1 MTNSNN
7 SKVKNF
13 NHPDS
18 DASGFFA
25 AKANRPEGGYEI
37 SPQVTEW
44 LSDDS
49 IEVMQ
54 HFGLEAPDLLNKYS
68 NALEDAL
75 IEQVRQVKLL
85 RAELAELKAAD
96 RGDISL

>member
-1 MTNSNN
+1 MTNSKTYTNENN
-7 SKVKNF
+7 
-13 NHPDS
+13 
-18 DASGFFA
+18 DASGIFEA
-25 AKANRPEGGYEI
+25 RKNRPEGGYEI

-54 HFGLEAPDLLNKYS
+54 YFGLEAPDLLNKYS

-75 IEQVRQVKLL
+75 VNQVRIVQEL
-85 RAELAELKAAD
+85 RAELAEYKAAD

>member
-7 SKVKNF
+7 VKNF
-13 NHPDS
+13 NPADS

-37 SPQVTEW
+37 SPQITEW

-49 IEVMQ
+49 IEVME
-54 HFGLEAPDLLNKYS
+54 HFGLEAPALLNKYS

-85 RAELAELKAAD
+85 RAQLAEYQAAD

>member
-1 MTNSNN
+1 MTNINN
-7 SKVKNF
+7 TKTYTDN
-13 NHPDS
+13 NN
-18 DASGFFA
+18 DASGFFT

-49 IEVMQ
+49 IEVME
-54 HFGLEAPDLLNKYS
+54 HFGLEAPALLNRYS

-75 IEQVRQVKLL
+75 IEQVRQVKAL
-85 RAELAELKAAD
+85 RAQLAEYQAAET

>member
-13 NHPDS
+13 NDEA

-49 IEVMQ
+49 IDVMQ
-54 HFGLEAPDLLNKYS
+54 HFGLEAPALLNKYS

-85 RAELAELKAAD
+85 RAELAELKAAG
-96 RGDISL
+96 RGDINL

>member
-7 SKVKNF
+7 VKNF
-13 NHPDS
+13 DNNA
-18 DASGFFA
+18 DASGFFEA
-25 AKANRPEGGYEI
+25 RNNRPEGGYEI

-75 IEQVRQVKLL
+75 IEQVRQVKAL
-85 RAELAELKAAD
+85 RAQLAEYQAAD
-96 RGDISL
+96 RGDVSL

>member
-7 SKVKNF
+7 SRLKNF
-13 NHPDS
+13 DNNNNPRGILE
-18 DASGFFA
+18 AQ
-25 AKANRPEGGYEI
+25 KNRPEGGYEI

-85 RAELAELKAAD
+85 RAQLAEYQAAD
-96 RGDISL
+96 RGDINL

>member
-7 SKVKNF
+7 NVKNF
-13 NHPDS
+13 DNNNNPRGILE
-18 DASGFFA
+18 AQ
-25 AKANRPEGGYEI
+25 KNRPEGGYEI

-49 IEVMQ
+49 IDVMQ
-54 HFGLEAPDLLNKYS
+54 HFGLEAPALLNKYS